1 MTAISLLRLVLHLF
15 RGLLTCA
22 LIFPLVDAPRRETL
36 IRRWSARLLAICGV
50 SCRIEDRSGGAPTR
64 ALIVA
69 NHISWLDIFVINAM
83 QPCRFVA
90 KADIRDWPLLGWLCA
105 ATGTIFISRGNRRDV
120 RRIYEGLVASIH
132 AGERVAFFPE
142 GTTASQGTLLPFHAN
157 LFEAAIEA
165 GVPVRPMAVRY
176 LDAQGKLHPA
186 ADFTGG
192 TTFVQ
197 SIVTILKARQMQAE
211 LVLLPALDTQG
222 AHRRELAVAAR
233 SIIAEGL
240 GIDEGVTPASAK
252 KLA

>member
-1 MTAISLLRLVLHLF
+1 MIALSLLRLVLHLF

-22 LIFPLVDAPRRETL
+22 LIFPLVGPPRRETL

-50 SCRIEDRSGGAPTR
+50 SCRIEDRSGGAPPR

-120 RRIYEGLVASIH
+120 RRIYEGLVASIR

-165 GVPVRPMAVRY
+165 EVPVQPMAVQY
-176 LDAQGKLHPA
+176 LDAQGQPHPA

-192 TTFVQ
+192 MTFVQ
-197 SIVTILKARQMQAE
+197 SIFTILKARQMQAE
-211 LVLLPALDTQG
+211 LVLLPALATQG
-222 AHRRELAVAAR
+222 AHRRELAVATR
-233 SIIAEGL
+233 EIIAKGL
-240 GIDEGVTPASAK
+240 GLDEEVKPASAK